1 VAKTTYT
8 LTDDN
13 AIDIVWTA
21 TTDKKTIIN
30 QTNHCYFNLN
40 GDHQMPI
47 TNHLLQLNADYYTPV
62 DATYMTTGEIAPV
75 AGTPMDFTAFKEV
88 GAEITNFDFEQL
100 KNGNGYDHNWVLNTK
115 GDDTQVCATL
125 KSPVTGIVL
134 EVYTNEPGL
143 QFYSGNF
150 LDGTTIGKDGKNINQ
165 RTGMCLETQKYPDTP
180 NKSHLEGWPSAILE
194 PGQEYY
200 SHCVYKFA
208 VEK

>member
-1 VAKTTYT
+1 
-8 LTDDN
+8 
-13 AIDIVWTA
+13 
-21 TTDKKTIIN
+21 
-30 QTNHCYFNLN
+30 
-40 GDHQMPI
+40 M
-47 TNHLLQLNADYYTPV
+47 
-62 DATYMTTGEIAPV
+62 
-75 AGTPMDFTAFKEV
+75 
-88 GAEITNFDFEQL
+88 

-115 GDDTQVCATL
+115 GDDTKVCATA

-134 EVYTNEPGL
+134 EVYTNEPGI

-150 LDGTTIGKDGKNINQ
+150 LDGTTIGKHGKNINQ